1 MSISQQNSA
10 PQYASNMQEV
20 LAVLKSGWPILLG
33 LLAMYTPTISYLF
46 DTLWNSD
53 EQAHGPL
60 ILMIVVYL
68 FWSKRHEV
76 VLAASKKEQFFGGLF
91 FLIGACCYI
100 VGRSQEI
107 VALDLGSLVFVLTGL
122 VLLYGGTR
130 MLKLYWFPLFFLI
143 FMIPLPGSMLDA
155 ITLPMK
161 TAVSYVAA
169 NILYW
174 FDYPVART
182 GVIIQI
188 SQYKLLVAN
197 ACAGMH
203 TLISLEA
210 LGLLYLNLVKH
221 DSFARNLTLAILIVP
236 ISFTANV
243 IRVMTLI
250 LVTYYF
256 GDEVGQGFIHGFA
269 GMLLFTVAL
278 ILIMSVDSAIQYV
291 INQRYLKKSSAV
303 GGAQHGD

>member
-1 MSISQQNSA
+1 MN
-10 PQYASNMQEV
+10 ASTNPTPAIEKSFTSMLDEAI
-20 LAVLKSGWPILLG
+20 LILKKHWPILIG
-33 LLAMYTPTISYLF
+33 LLVMYFPTFMHMF
-46 DTLWNSD
+46 DTVWRGS
-53 EQAHGPL
+53 EQGHGPL
-60 ILMIVVYL
+60 VMMVVIYL
-68 FWSKRHEV
+68 FWVKKD
-76 VLAASKKEQFFGGLF
+76 VLFNTPTKPIKILGWVFFIL
-91 FLIGACCYI
+91 GAFIYL

-107 VALDLGSLVFVLTGL
+107 IVLDLGSLIFVLMGIIL
-122 VLLYGGTR
+122 INGGFSA
-130 MLKLYWFPLFFLI
+130 LKTFWFPLFFLI

-161 TAVSYVAA
+161 TAVSYVAS

-174 FDYPVART
+174 LDYPVART

-188 SQYKLLVAN
+188 SQYKLLVAD

-210 LGLLYLNLVKH
+210 LGLLYLNVVRH
-221 DSFARNLTLAILIVP
+221 DSLSRNLILAILIVP

-243 IRVMTLI
+243 IRVMVLI

-256 GDEVGQGFIHGFA
+256 GDAAGQGFIHGFA

-278 ILIMSVDSAIQYV
+278 ILIMSVDSAIQYF
-291 INQRYLKKSSAV
+291 INKYESKTIGVSS
-303 GGAQHGD
+303 

>member
-1 MSISQQNSA
+1 MTQQTQTS
-10 PQYASNMQEV
+10 PMQTSLVREL
-20 LAVLKSGWPILLG
+20 LAFLKTGWPILLG
-33 LLAMYTPTISYLF
+33 LLAMYVPTVSYLL
-46 DTLWNSD
+46 DTLWSSD

-60 ILMIVVYL
+60 ILMIVAYL
-68 FWSKRHEV
+68 FWSKKNEAK
-76 VLAASKKEQFFGGLF
+76 LLASKPEQFFGGLF
-91 FLIGACCYI
+91 FLIGVCAYI

-107 VALDLGSLVFVLTGL
+107 VALDLGSLIFVLMGL
-122 VLLYGGTR
+122 VLIYGGTKL
-130 MLKLYWFPLFFLI
+130 LKLYWFPLFFLI

-221 DSFARNLTLAILIVP
+221 DSLARNLTLAILIVP

-256 GDEVGQGFIHGFA
+256 GDAVGQGFIHGFA

-278 ILIMSVDSAIQYV
+278 VLIMSVDSLIQYCLD
-291 INQRYLKKSSAV
+291 RRAKLSGKAGLV
-303 GGAQHGD
+303 G

>member
-1 MSISQQNSA
+1 MTNPHANAAQKNHA
-10 PQYASNMQEV
+10 LAGEV
-20 LAVLKSGWPILLG
+20 LALVKSGWPILLG
-33 LLAMYTPTISYLF
+33 VLAMYTPTIAYLF
-46 DTLWNSD
+46 DTLWRSD

-60 ILMIVVYL
+60 ILMIVAYL
-68 FWSKRHEV
+68 FWQKKEAV
-76 VLAASKKEQFFGGLF
+76 ILVASKAEQLFGGIIF
-91 FLIGACCYI
+91 FIGACFYI

-107 VALDLGSLVFVLTGL
+107 IVLDLGSMLFVFTGL
-122 VLLYGGTR
+122 ILLYGGTR

-161 TAVSYVAA
+161 TAVSYVAS

-174 FDYPVART
+174 LDYPVART

-210 LGLLYLNLVKH
+210 LGLLYLNLVRH

-256 GDEVGQGFIHGFA
+256 GDAVGQGFIHGFA

-278 ILIMSVDSAIQYV
+278 MLIMAVDSTIQYF
-291 INQRYLKKSSAV
+291 IHRRNLKPASGKS
-303 GGAQHGD
+303 GNLT

>member
-1 MSISQQNSA
+1 MNNAQPQSTQQPPSLIS
-10 PQYASNMQEV
+10 EV
-20 LAVLKSGWPILLG
+20 LAFVKSGWPILLG
-33 LLAMYTPTISYLF
+33 VLVMYTPTISYLL
-46 DTLWNSD
+46 DTLWRSD

-60 ILMIVVYL
+60 ILMIVAYL
-68 FWSKRHEV
+68 FWSKRGEA
-76 VLAASKKEQFFGGLF
+76 VLAASQKAQIVGGFIFF
-91 FLIGACCYI
+91 IGACLYI

-256 GDEVGQGFIHGFA
+256 GDAVGQGFIHGFA

-278 ILIMSVDSAIQYV
+278 ILIMSVDSAIQYF
-291 INQRYLKKSSAV
+291 INQRDLKKLAISE
-303 GGAQHGD
+303 GAQNGA

>member
-1 MSISQQNSA
+1 MNANSNSLLNK
-10 PQYASNMQEV
+10 QSSLVDE
-20 LAVLKSGWPILLG
+20 LSKLLKNTWPILLG
-33 LLAMYTPTISYLF
+33 ILVMYVPTVSYLMQ
-46 DTLWNSD
+46 TLWSSD
-53 EQAHGPL
+53 QQAHGPL
-60 ILMIVVYL
+60 ILMIVAYL
-68 FWSKRHEV
+68 FWQ
-76 VLAASKKEQFFGGLF
+76 KKDQIILTSNKIESIVGGV
-91 FLIGACCYI
+91 FLLLGACSYI

-107 VALDLGSLVFVLTGL
+107 VALDLGSLIFVLLGVTFC
-122 VLLYGGTR
+122 YGGVKTVR
-130 MLKLYWFPLFFLI
+130 LYWFPLFFLI
-143 FMIPLPGSMLDA
+143 FMIPIPGSMLDA

-161 TAVSYVAA
+161 TAVSYVATH
-169 NILYW
+169 ILYW

-188 SQYKLLVAN
+188 SQYKLLVAD

-221 DSFARNLTLAILIVP
+221 DSFARNLSLALLIIP

-243 IRVMTLI
+243 IRVITLI

-278 ILIMSVDSAIQYV
+278 ILIMSVDTIIQRF
-291 INQRYLKKSSAV
+291 IDRYNATKT
-303 GGAQHGD
+303 

>member
-1 MSISQQNSA
+1 MNANSNSLLNKQSSIVDEIYKLLENT
-10 PQYASNMQEV
+10 
-20 LAVLKSGWPILLG
+20 WPILLG
-33 LLAMYTPTISYLF
+33 ILVMYVPTVSYLMQ
-46 DTLWNSD
+46 TLWSSD
-53 EQAHGPL
+53 QQAHGPL
-60 ILMIVVYL
+60 ILMIVAYL
-68 FWSKRHEV
+68 FWQ
-76 VLAASKKEQFFGGLF
+76 KKDQVILTSNKIESIVGGLF
-91 FLIGACCYI
+91 LLLGACSYI

-107 VALDLGSLVFVLTGL
+107 VALDLGSLIFVLLGVTL
-122 VLLYGGTR
+122 SYGGVKTV
-130 MLKLYWFPLFFLI
+130 KLYWFPLFFLI
-143 FMIPLPGSMLDA
+143 FMIPIPGSMLDA

-161 TAVSYVAA
+161 TAVSYVATH
-169 NILYW
+169 ILYW

-188 SQYKLLVAN
+188 SQYKLLVAD

-221 DSFARNLTLAILIVP
+221 DSFARNLSLALLIIP

-243 IRVMTLI
+243 IRVITLI

-278 ILIMSVDSAIQYV
+278 ILIMSVDTIIQRF
-291 INQRYLKKSSAV
+291 IDRYNATKT
-303 GGAQHGD
+303 

>member
-1 MSISQQNSA
+1 MVQQSQI
-10 PQYASNMQEV
+10 PQLQTSLVHEV
-20 LAVLKSGWPILLG
+20 LAFLKTGWPILFG
-33 LLAMYTPTISYLF
+33 LLAMYVPTVSYLL
-46 DTLWNSD
+46 DTLWSSD

-60 ILMIVVYL
+60 ILMIVAYL
-68 FWSKRHEV
+68 FWSKKSEV
-76 VLAASKKEQFFGGLF
+76 VLAASKTEQSFGGLF
-91 FLIGACCYI
+91 FLVGVCFYI

-107 VALDLGSLVFVLTGL
+107 VALDLGSLIFVLLGL
-122 VLLYGGTR
+122 VLIYGGTKL
-130 MLKLYWFPLFFLI
+130 LKLYWFPLFFLI

-278 ILIMSVDSAIQYV
+278 VLIMSVDSLIQYGLDRRV
-291 INQRYLKKSSAV
+291 KSHEKFESV
-303 GGAQHGD
+303 G

>member
-1 MSISQQNSA
+1 MNSSA
-10 PQYASNMQEV
+10 NPTRVIKKSSYFSMLDEAFV
-20 LAVLKSGWPILLG
+20 LYKKHWPILLG
-33 LLAMYTPTISYLF
+33 LLAMYLPTFLHLF
-46 DTLWNSD
+46 DTVWSGS
-53 EQAHGPL
+53 EQGHGPL
-60 ILMIVVYL
+60 VMLVVLYL
-68 FWSKRHEV
+68 FWVKKDSLFNAPSKAIKMFGW
-76 VLAASKKEQFFGGLF
+76 VLFVFGA
-91 FLIGACCYI
+91 FLYL

-107 VALDLGSLVFVLTGL
+107 IVLDLGSLIFVLTGIIL
-122 VLLYGGTR
+122 INGGLSA
-130 MLKLYWFPLFFLI
+130 LKTFWFPLFFLI

-161 TAVSYVAA
+161 TAVSYVAS

-174 FDYPVART
+174 LDYPVART

-188 SQYKLLVAN
+188 SQYKLLVAD

-210 LGLLYLNLVKH
+210 LGLLYLNIVRH
-221 DSFARNLTLAILIVP
+221 DSFSRNLILAILIVP

-243 IRVMTLI
+243 IRVMVLI

-256 GDEVGQGFIHGFA
+256 GDAAGQGFIHGFA

-278 ILIMSVDSAIQYV
+278 MLIMSVDSAIQFLIQKYE
-291 INQRYLKKSSAV
+291 KKPILS
-303 GGAQHGD
+303 GN

>member
-1 MSISQQNSA
+1 MSA
-10 PQYASNMQEV
+10 PQSPTQNTTPNNSLSILDEV
-20 LAVLKSGWPILLG
+20 LALVKTAWPLLLG
-33 LLAMYTPTISYLF
+33 LVTMYAPTVSYLL
-46 DTLWNSD
+46 DTVWSSD
-53 EQAHGPL
+53 QQAHGPL
-60 ILMIVVYL
+60 IMMIVAYL
-68 FWSKRHEV
+68 FWQKKEAV
-76 VLAASKKEQFFGGLF
+76 VLGASKTEQTFGGF
-91 FLIGACCYI
+91 FFIIGALFYI

-107 VALDLGSLVFVLTGL
+107 VALDLGSLIFVLLGL
-122 VLLYGGTR
+122 ALIYGGLKTV
-130 MLKLYWFPLFFLI
+130 KLYWFPLFFLI
-143 FMIPLPGSMLDA
+143 FMIPIPGSMLDA

-161 TAVSYVAA
+161 TAVSYVATH
-169 NILYW
+169 ILYW

-188 SQYKLLVAN
+188 SQYKLLVAD

-221 DSFARNLTLAILIVP
+221 DSFARNLSLALLIVP

-243 IRVMTLI
+243 IRVITLI

-278 ILIMSVDSAIQYV
+278 ILIMSVDTIIQRV
-291 INQRYLKKSSAV
+291 LDRYNAPKLSKTN
-303 GGAQHGD
+303 

>member
-1 MSISQQNSA
+1 MNTTVKPTETSEILLVSLLNEA
-10 PQYASNMQEV
+10 RI
-20 LAVLKSGWPILLG
+20 LLKNHWIILLG
-33 LLAMYTPTISYLF
+33 LLVMYLPTFLHLF
-46 DTLWNSD
+46 NTVWAGS
-53 EQAHGPL
+53 EQGHGPL
-60 ILMIVVYL
+60 VMMVVLYL
-68 FWSKRHEV
+68 FWVKKDILFSPPSNLIKLLGWV
-76 VLAASKKEQFFGGLF
+76 FFVL
-91 FLIGACCYI
+91 GAFVYL

-107 VALDLGSLVFVLTGL
+107 VALDLGSLIFVLAGIILINGGL
-122 VLLYGGTR
+122 SG
-130 MLKLYWFPLFFLI
+130 LKAFWFPLFFLI

-161 TAVSYVAA
+161 TAVSYVAS

-174 FDYPVART
+174 LDYPVART

-188 SQYKLLVAN
+188 SQYKLLVAD

-210 LGLLYLNLVKH
+210 LGLLYLNVVKH
-221 DSFARNLTLAILIVP
+221 DSLSRNLILAILIVP

-243 IRVMTLI
+243 IRVMVLI

-256 GDEVGQGFIHGFA
+256 GDAAGQGFIHGFA

-278 ILIMSVDSAIQYV
+278 MLIMSVDSAIQYF
-291 INQRYLKKSSAV
+291 INKFENKSKFV
-303 GGAQHGD
+303 GN

>member
-1 MSISQQNSA
+1 MANPEQHSTQQYS
-10 PQYASNMQEV
+10 SLVSEV
-20 LAVLKSGWPILLG
+20 LAFLKSGWPILLG
-33 LLAMYTPTISYLF
+33 VLVMYTPTISNLL
-46 DTLWNSD
+46 DTLWSSD

-60 ILMIVVYL
+60 ILMIVAYL
-68 FWSKRHEV
+68 FWSKRHEA
-76 VLAASKKEQFFGGLF
+76 VLEASKKEQFFGGLF
-91 FLIGACCYI
+91 FFIGACFYI

-256 GDEVGQGFIHGFA
+256 GDAVGQGFIHGFA

-278 ILIMSVDSAIQYV
+278 ILIMSVDSAIQYF
-291 INQRYLKKSSAV
+291 INQRNLKKSAATGAV
-303 GGAQHGD
+303 QHGA